1 MSFHIMRTFE
11 ITNWFK
17 KFVSSAKQK
26 VKVKNIDS
34 EFMSVDFNEL
44 GQQTKFYDSVQQF
57 YTLDVLS
64 FKHRQYIIFLT
75 FTWDE

>member
-1 MSFHIMRTFE
+1 MNFHFSIFFL
-11 ITNWFK
+11 IY
-17 KFVSSAKQK
+17 SSQ

-57 YTLDVLS
+57 YTQDV
-64 FKHRQYIIFLT
+64 FIIHT
-75 FTWDE
+75 